1 LGNLVYRLSPRG
13 YSRTWTYESSFNR
26 VASETD
32 ELGNTTESDY
42 DTDGNLTTLTDALD
56 NETTF
61 TYDTGGRV
69 ASKTTPDPDGT
80 GPQAAAVTEYT
91 YDAYGRLETVTHPDE
106 TTVEYAYDTADN
118 VTSITDELLNETTF

>member
-1 LGNLVYRLSPRG
+1 
-13 YSRTWTYESSFNR
+13 
-26 VASETD
+26 D
-32 ELGNTTESDY
+32 ELGNTTEYDY

-106 TTVEYAYDTADN
+106 TTAEDAYDTADN
-118 VTSITDELLNETTF
+118 VTSITDELLNETAVVHDALNRWASAAHAENAPASHDY